1 VGLAIIAKGLADY
14 AQAVRAARA
23 LSEPGRARVCAV
35 ERCASASTAAMSY
48 TARMTKKRVA
58 PAAERNKEP
67 ILEVLREVLPAR
79 GLVLEVAS
87 GSGQH
92 AAFFAGKLPQLVW
105 QPSDAD
111 AAALGSIAGYR
122 EEAGLSNMNPP
133 IALDASGAP
142 WPIERADAVVSIN
155 MIHIAPWAACLGLFD
170 GGARILPVEAPLVL
184 YGPFAI
190 DGDFI
195 APSNIDFDRRLRGE
209 NEAWGVRELR
219 DVERAAK
226 ERGFRLDRVVARP
239 ANNQVV
245 VFRKNGER
253 ATQPSRSA

>member
-1 VGLAIIAKGLADY
+1 
-14 AQAVRAARA
+14 
-23 LSEPGRARVCAV
+23 
-35 ERCASASTAAMSY
+35 
-48 TARMTKKRVA
+48 MTSKRVA

-67 ILEVLREVLPAR
+67 ILEILREVLPAR

-92 AAFFAGKLPQLVW
+92 AVFLARALSNVVW

-111 AAALGSIAGYR
+111 EGALASIRAYVDEAALQNLRSP
-122 EEAGLSNMNPP
+122 L
-133 IALDASGAP
+133 ALDASASP

-155 MIHIAPWAACLGLFD
+155 MIHIAPWAACLGLLE
-170 GGARILPVEAPLVL
+170 GSASILHEGAPLVL
-184 YGPFAI
+184 YGPFVI

-195 APSNIDFDRRLRGE
+195 APSNVEFDRRLRGE

-219 DVERAAK
+219 DVERAAAP
-226 ERGFRLDRVVARP
+226 RGFRLDRVVARP

-245 VFRKNGER
+245 VFRRVK
-253 ATQPSRSA
+253 QVLS